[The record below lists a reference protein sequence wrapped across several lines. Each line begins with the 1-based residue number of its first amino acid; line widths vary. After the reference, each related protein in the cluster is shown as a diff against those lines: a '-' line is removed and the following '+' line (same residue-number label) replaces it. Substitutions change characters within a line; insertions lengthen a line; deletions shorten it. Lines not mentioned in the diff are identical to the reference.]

1 MTTSDASEAAARHA
15 QERAEHE
22 ALRIS
27 HEHSDVT
34 GGWLRPAVFGASD
47 GLVSNFALIAGVS
60 GGSDDSKTVLLA
72 GLAGLAAGA
81 FSMAAGEYI
90 SVRSQAEQAM
100 AEIELERRELERNPA
115 GRGASSSPRCTSPR
129 GSSPELA
136 RQVARQLSRDPHR
149 VLGVHVREEL
159 GISEDD
165 LPSARLAAGSSF
177 ASFAVGA
184 LLPVLPYLFGAT
196 TPAAVAAAHAGGA
209 VPVRG
214 LRHPADAAT
223 VVVRRP
229 AADGRRRAV
238 AAAVT
243 FGVGSLVG
251 ASGLDLTETRLPQP
265 LKSSTG
271 RPPVSHAGNTSRGS
285 GRPTVMLTAV
295 PQGQ

>member
-1 MTTSDASEAAARHA
+1 MTDRQA
-15 QERAEHE
+15 QERAERE

-60 GGSDDSKTVLLA
+60 GGSDDSKAVLLA

-100 AEIELERRELERNPA
+100 AEIDLERRELERNP
-115 GRGASSSPRCTSPR
+115 RGEEVELAQMYVAK
-129 GSSPELA
+129 GLDPELA

-177 ASFAVGA
+177 ASFAIGA

-196 TPAAVAAAHAGGA
+196 TLWPSLLLTLAGLFLCGA
-209 VPVRG
+209 FVTRLTPRPWWYGG
-214 LRHPADAAT
+214 LRQTA
-223 VVVRRP
+223 V
-229 AADGRRRAV
+229 GAV

-251 ASGLDLTETRLPQP
+251 SSGLT
-265 LKSSTG
+265 
-271 RPPVSHAGNTSRGS
+271 
-285 GRPTVMLTAV
+285 
-295 PQGQ
+295 